1 MKKLVSEEFITT
13 PSSSTRGHSLLR
25 PAPDREDPESI
36 RKRDILDQD
45 GGSDDDDTD
54 EEGTTLTDDE
64 STQSLDALEEQ
75 FRFLEEEV
83 ATLVADVHDL
93 ALYTKLN
100 ITGFMKI
107 LKVRDSIISLRYLF
121 TGLQRVETRCTWS
134 CSMHV
139 YFSPDLVHTPCR
151 NKPRLPLPRRSF
163 RIISRSALSINTT
176 GMQSSSNSPAYMTLF
191 GRAVIPYRATPLLAG
206 PRVRSYARQQS
217 TGYTQITSFPSN
229 SRSCDTFLF
238 LVAIFL
244 FALEDLHRLS

>member
-1 MKKLVSEEFITT
+1 MNTCRPSFLSQTTELSNRIKIAEKQVKKLVSEEFITS
-13 PSSSTRGHSLLR
+13 PSPTRRQGPTH
-25 PAPDREDPESI
+25 PPPDREDPEAH
-36 RKRDILDQD
+36 RKRDTLHQD

-107 LKVRDSIISLRYLF
+107 LKVCIFIISVLVRYLF
-121 TGLQRVETRCTWS
+121 TGFPTGRNTMCVT
-134 CSMHV
+134 MPIHV
-139 YFSPDLVHTPCR
+139 HFPLDPVYTPHR

-163 RIISRSALSINTT
+163 RIISRSALSISTT
-176 GMQSSSNSPAYMTLF
+176 GMQ
-191 GRAVIPYRATPLLAG
+191 
-206 PRVRSYARQQS
+206 
-217 TGYTQITSFPSN
+217 
-229 SRSCDTFLF
+229 
-238 LVAIFL
+238 
-244 FALEDLHRLS
+244 